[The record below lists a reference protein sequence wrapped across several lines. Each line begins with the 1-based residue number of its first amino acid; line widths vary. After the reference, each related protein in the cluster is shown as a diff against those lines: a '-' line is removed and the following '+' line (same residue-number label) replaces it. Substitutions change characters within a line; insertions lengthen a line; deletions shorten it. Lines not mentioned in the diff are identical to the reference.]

1 MRTCLLLFERCCMKL
16 KSTLLSL
23 AVAVAFTMPID
34 AAQYTVPDG
43 QPPVPGADASIPDT
57 AYQNY
62 RYGEALNAN
71 ASAIILARKHIYE
84 MLDKQV
90 EENKRSVEQAE
101 RWKKAHDK
109 SMDISSHESTVIL
122 LHEGD
127 HRAKMTVPI
136 VVTGS
141 FYKDAHQKNEV
152 SSFAVESSVIAGL
165 VSSSESFV
173 DDAVYKSAKQKGTF
187 NYPGITKGNW
197 SITDKYLSENT
208 PLMMAAVTFD
218 KQPNHNYV
226 AVLGQINHPITTK
239 VERTMANFVIP
250 SLQPIDDVDRTSDA
264 VTWGNVTYRLPKGM
278 QLQSEMKEGPH
289 AEGRVYEG
297 SDMRLVVTRGP
308 IQRKDHPMVAYPKRV
323 FNDIIYRSS
332 KLLLQN
338 VPIQSAMVLN
348 NGVPTYI
355 MDQYNPGKLSR
366 ILHLIQ
372 DDEYSYVMVLSYKD
386 GKTKYNHLKLRNMM
400 EYLEFKNANQLR
412 SKIEKK
418 TKK

>member
-1 MRTCLLLFERCCMKL
+1 MKL

-23 AVAVAFTMPID
+23 VLALAFTMPID
-34 AAQYTVPDG
+34 AAQYTVPEG
-43 QPPVPGADASIPDT
+43 QPPVPGADASIPDN

-71 ASAIILARKHIYE
+71 TSAIILARKHIYE

-90 EENKRSVEQAE
+90 EENKRSIEEAE

-109 SMDISSHESTVIL
+109 SMDISSHESMVIL
-122 LHEGD
+122 LHEGE

-136 VVTGS
+136 GVTES
-141 FYKDAHQKNEV
+141 FYKESHKKDGIA
-152 SSFAVESSVIAGL
+152 SFAGENSAITGL

-173 DDAVYKSAKQKGTF
+173 DDAAYKSAKQKGAF
-187 NYPGITKGNW
+187 NYPGITKGYW
-197 SITDKYLSENT
+197 SITDKYYGENT
-208 PLMMAAVTFD
+208 PLKLAAVTFD

-226 AVLGQINHPITTK
+226 AALGHINHPITTK
-239 VERTMANFVIP
+239 VESTMANFVIP

-289 AEGRVYEG
+289 AEGRVYVG
-297 SDMRLVVTRGP
+297 PDMRLVVTRGP

-323 FNDIIYRSS
+323 FNDILYRSS

-348 NGVPTYI
+348 NGIPTYI
-355 MDQYNPGKLSR
+355 MDQYKPGKLSR

-372 DDEYSYVMVLSYKD
+372 DNEYSYVMVLSYKD
-386 GKTKYNHLKLRNMM
+386 DKAKYNHLELRNMM
-400 EYLEFKNANQLR
+400 EYLDFKNANQLR

-418 TKK
+418 LKK

>member
-1 MRTCLLLFERCCMKL
+1 MKL

-34 AAQYTVPDG
+34 AAQYTVPEG
-43 QPPVPGADASIPDT
+43 QPPVPGADSSIPDT

-71 ASAIILARKHIYE
+71 ASTIILARKHIYE

-90 EENKRSVEQAE
+90 KENKRSAENAE
-101 RWKKAHDK
+101 RWKKSHDTY
-109 SMDISSHESTVIL
+109 MDISSHESTVIL

-136 VVTGS
+136 VVTRS
-141 FYKDAHQKNEV
+141 FYKEAHKKNEA
-152 SSFAVESSVIAGL
+152 SSFAAESSVVAGL

-173 DDAVYKSAKQKGTF
+173 DDGAYKSAKQKGAF
-187 NYPGITKGNW
+187 NYPGITKGYW
-197 SITDKYLSENT
+197 SVTDTYSSDNT

-226 AVLGQINHPITTK
+226 AVLGHKNHPITNQL
-239 VERTMANFVIP
+239 ERAMANFVIP

-289 AEGRVYEG
+289 AEGRVYVG
-297 SDMRLVVTRGP
+297 PDMRLVVTRGP

-323 FNDIIYRSS
+323 FKDLIYRSS

-386 GKTKYNHLKLRNMM
+386 GKTKYNHLELRNMM
-400 EYLEFKNANQLR
+400 EYLDFKNANQLR

-418 TKK
+418 LKK

>member
-1 MRTCLLLFERCCMKL
+1 MKL
-16 KSTLLSL
+16 KSTLLSF

-34 AAQYTVPDG
+34 AAQYTVPEG
-43 QPPVPGADASIPDT
+43 QPPVPGADSSIPDT

-71 ASAIILARKHIYE
+71 ASTIILARKHIYE

-90 EENKRSVEQAE
+90 KENKRSAENAE
-101 RWKKAHDK
+101 RWKKSHDTY
-109 SMDISSHESTVIL
+109 MDISSHESTVIL
-122 LHEGD
+122 LHEGE

-136 VVTGS
+136 VVTRS
-141 FYKDAHQKNEV
+141 FYKEAHKKNEA
-152 SSFAVESSVIAGL
+152 SSFAAESSVVAGL

-173 DDAVYKSAKQKGTF
+173 DDGAYKSAKQKGAF
-187 NYPGITKGNW
+187 NYSGITKGYW
-197 SITDKYLSENT
+197 SITDKYYGENT
-208 PLMMAAVTFD
+208 PLMLAAVTFD

-226 AVLGQINHPITTK
+226 AALGHINHPITTK
-239 VERTMANFVIP
+239 VESTMANFVIP
-250 SLQPIDDVDRTSDA
+250 SLQPIDDVDGTSDA

-289 AEGRVYEG
+289 AEGRVYVG
-297 SDMRLVVTRGP
+297 PDMRLVVTRGP
-308 IQRKDHPMVAYPKRV
+308 IQIKDHPMVAYPKRV
-323 FNDIIYRSS
+323 FKDLIYRSS

-372 DDEYSYVMVLSYKD
+372 DNEYSYVMVLSYKD
-386 GKTKYNHLKLRNMM
+386 DKAKYKHIELRNMM
-400 EYLEFKNANQLR
+400 EYLDFKNANQLR

-418 TKK
+418 LKK

>member
-1 MRTCLLLFERCCMKL
+1 MKL

-23 AVAVAFTMPID
+23 AVVVAFTMPID
-34 AAQYTVPDG
+34 AARYTVPEG

-90 EENKRSVEQAE
+90 EENKRSIEEAE

-122 LHEGD
+122 LHEGE

-136 VVTGS
+136 GVTGS
-141 FYKDAHQKNEV
+141 FYKKDGIA
-152 SSFAVESSVIAGL
+152 SFAGENSAITGL

-173 DDAVYKSAKQKGTF
+173 DDAAYKSAKQKGAF
-187 NYPGITKGNW
+187 NYPGITKGYW
-197 SITDKYLSENT
+197 SITDKYYGENT
-208 PLMMAAVTFD
+208 PLMLAAVTFD

-226 AVLGQINHPITTK
+226 AALGHINHPITTK
-239 VERTMANFVIP
+239 VESTMANFVIP

-297 SDMRLVVTRGP
+297 PDMRLVVTRGP

-348 NGVPTYI
+348 NGIPTYI

-372 DDEYSYVMVLSYKD
+372 DDEYSYVMVLTYKD
-386 GKTKYNHLKLRNMM
+386 DKAKYNHLELRNMM
-400 EYLEFKNANQLR
+400 EYLDFKNAKELR
-412 SKIEKK
+412 RKTEIK

>member
-1 MRTCLLLFERCCMKL
+1 MKL

-23 AVAVAFTMPID
+23 AVTVAFTMPID
-34 AAQYTVPDG
+34 AAQYTVPEG

-90 EENKRSVEQAE
+90 EENKRSVENAE
-101 RWKKAHDK
+101 RWKKSHDTY
-109 SMDISSHESTVIL
+109 MDISSHESTVIL
-122 LHEGD
+122 IHEGEYQ
-127 HRAKMTVPI
+127 AKITVPI
-136 VVTGS
+136 VVTAGMYGIS
-141 FYKDAHQKNEV
+141 NDKKEI
-152 SSFAVESSVIAGL
+152 SSIVFESSALAAFI
-165 VSSSESFV
+165 SSNKRLV
-173 DDAVYKSAKQKGTF
+173 DDPHYKSAKQKGSF
-187 NYPGITKGNW
+187 NYPGITKGYW
-197 SITDKYLSENT
+197 AITDTYYDNNT
-208 PLMMAAVTFD
+208 PFMLVAVTFD
-218 KQPNHNYV
+218 KQPNHDYV
-226 AVLGQINHPITTK
+226 AVLGHINHPITTK
-239 VERTMANFVIP
+239 VESTMANFVIP

-264 VTWGNVTYRLPKGM
+264 VTWGNITYRLPKGM

-289 AEGRVYEG
+289 VEGRVYEG
-297 SDMRLVVTRGP
+297 PDMRLVVTRGP

-323 FNDIIYRSS
+323 FNDLIYRSS

-400 EYLEFKNANQLR
+400 EYLDFKNANQLR

-418 TKK
+418 LKK

>member
-1 MRTCLLLFERCCMKL
+1 MKL
-16 KSTLLSL
+16 KSILLSL
-23 AVAVAFTMPID
+23 AVTVAFTMPID
-34 AAQYTVPDG
+34 AAQYTVPEG
-43 QPPVPGADASIPDT
+43 QPPVPGADSSIPDT

-71 ASAIILARKHIYE
+71 ASTIILARKHIYE

-90 EENKRSVEQAE
+90 KENKRSAENAE
-101 RWKKAHDK
+101 RWKKSHDTY
-109 SMDISSHESTVIL
+109 MDISSHESTVIL

-136 VVTGS
+136 VVTRS
-141 FYKDAHQKNEV
+141 FYKEAHKKNEA
-152 SSFAVESSVIAGL
+152 SSFAAESSVVAGL

-173 DDAVYKSAKQKGTF
+173 DDGAYKSAKQKGAF
-187 NYPGITKGNW
+187 NYPGITKGYW
-197 SITDKYLSENT
+197 SVTDTYSSDNT

-226 AVLGQINHPITTK
+226 AVLGHKNHPITNQL
-239 VERTMANFVIP
+239 ERAMANFVIP

-400 EYLEFKNANQLR
+400 EYLDFKNANQLR

-418 TKK
+418 LKK

>member
-1 MRTCLLLFERCCMKL
+1 MKL
-16 KSTLLSL
+16 KSTLLGL
-23 AVAVAFTMPID
+23 AVALAFTMPID
-34 AAQYTVPDG
+34 AARYTVPEG

-90 EENKRSVEQAE
+90 EENKRSIEEAE

-127 HRAKMTVPI
+127 HQAKMTVPI
-136 VVTGS
+136 VVTRS
-141 FYKDAHQKNEV
+141 FYKEAHKKNEV
-152 SSFAVESSVIAGL
+152 SSFAAESSVVAGL

-173 DDAVYKSAKQKGTF
+173 DDAAYKSAKQKGAF
-187 NYPGITKGNW
+187 NYPGITKGYW
-197 SITDKYLSENT
+197 SVTDTYSSENT

-218 KQPNHNYV
+218 KQPNHNYM
-226 AVLGQINHPITTK
+226 AILGHKNHPITDK
-239 VERTMANFVIP
+239 IERTMANFVIP

-297 SDMRLVVTRGP
+297 PEMRLVVTRGP

-323 FNDIIYRSS
+323 FKDLIYRSS

-348 NGVPTYI
+348 NGIPTYI
-355 MDQYNPGKLSR
+355 MDQYKPGKLSR

-372 DDEYSYVMVLSYKD
+372 DDEYSYVMVLTYKD
-386 GKTKYNHLKLRNMM
+386 DKAKYKHIELRNMM
-400 EYLEFKNANQLR
+400 EYLDFKNANELR

-418 TKK
+418 LKK

>member
-1 MRTCLLLFERCCMKL
+1 MKL

-23 AVAVAFTMPID
+23 AVALAFTIPID

-71 ASAIILARKHIYE
+71 ASTIILARKHIYE

-90 EENKRSVEQAE
+90 KENKRSAENAE
-101 RWKKAHDK
+101 RWKKSHDTY
-109 SMDISSHESTVIL
+109 MDISSHESTVIL

-136 VVTGS
+136 VVTRS
-141 FYKDAHQKNEV
+141 FYKEAHKKNEA
-152 SSFAVESSVIAGL
+152 SSFAAESSVVAGL

-173 DDAVYKSAKQKGTF
+173 DDGAYKSAKQKGAF
-187 NYPGITKGNW
+187 NYPGITKGYW
-197 SITDKYLSENT
+197 SVTDTYSSDNT

-226 AVLGQINHPITTK
+226 AVLGHKNHPITNQL
-239 VERTMANFVIP
+239 ERAMANFVIP

-264 VTWGNVTYRLPKGM
+264 VTWGNVTYRLPKGLKLKSETNNGPS
-278 QLQSEMKEGPH
+278 LQ
-289 AEGRVYEG
+289 GRVYVG
-297 SDMRLVVTRGP
+297 PGMDLVVTRGP
-308 IQRKDHPMVAYPKRV
+308 VTSKSNPMLTYPNRILKN
-323 FNDIIYRSS
+323 FIHNPST
-332 KLLLQN
+332 LLLQN
-338 VPIQSAMVLN
+338 VPIQSAMILN
-348 NGVPTYI
+348 NGVPTYLI
-355 MDQYNPGKLSR
+355 DQYNPGKQSR
-366 ILHLIQ
+366 IFHLIQ
-372 DDEYSYVMVLSYKD
+372 DDEYDYFMVLSYNDEKA
-386 GKTKYNHLKLRNMM
+386 KYNHMELRNMM
-400 EYLEFKNANQLR
+400 EYLDFKNAKELR
-412 SKIEKK
+412 SKTEIK

>member
-1 MRTCLLLFERCCMKL
+1 MKL

-34 AAQYTVPDG
+34 AAQYTVPEG

-62 RYGEALNAN
+62 RFGEALNAN

-136 VVTGS
+136 AVTGS
-141 FYKDAHQKNEV
+141 FYKDDHQKNEV

-226 AVLGQINHPITTK
+226 AVLGHINHPITTK
-239 VERTMANFVIP
+239 VESTMANFVIP

-264 VTWGNVTYRLPKGM
+264 VTWGNITYRLPKGM

-289 AEGRVYEG
+289 VEGRVYEG
-297 SDMRLVVTRGP
+297 PDMRLVVTRGP

-323 FNDIIYRSS
+323 FKDLIYKSS
-332 KLLLQN
+332 TLLLQN
-338 VPIQSAMVLN
+338 VPIQSAMVFN

-400 EYLEFKNANQLR
+400 EYLDFKNANQLR

-418 TKK
+418 LKK

>member
-1 MRTCLLLFERCCMKL
+1 MKL

-34 AAQYTVPDG
+34 AAQYTVPEG
-43 QPPVPGADASIPDT
+43 QPPVPGADSSIPDT

-71 ASAIILARKHIYE
+71 ASTIILARKHIYE

-90 EENKRSVEQAE
+90 KENKRSAENAE
-101 RWKKAHDK
+101 RWKKSHDTY
-109 SMDISSHESTVIL
+109 MDISSHESTVIL

-136 VVTGS
+136 VVTRS
-141 FYKDAHQKNEV
+141 FYKEAHKKNEA
-152 SSFAVESSVIAGL
+152 SSFAAESSVVAGL

-173 DDAVYKSAKQKGTF
+173 DDGAYKSAKQKGAF
-187 NYPGITKGNW
+187 NYPGITKGYW
-197 SITDKYLSENT
+197 SVTDTYSSDNT

-226 AVLGQINHPITTK
+226 AVLGHKNHPITNQL
-239 VERTMANFVIP
+239 ERAMANFVIP

-400 EYLEFKNANQLR
+400 EYLDFKNANQLR

-418 TKK
+418 LKK

>member
-1 MRTCLLLFERCCMKL
+1 MKL

-43 QPPVPGADASIPDT
+43 QPPVLGADSSIPDN

-90 EENKRSVEQAE
+90 KENKRSTENAE
-101 RWKKAHDK
+101 RWKKSHDTY
-109 SMDISSHESTVIL
+109 MDISSHESTVIL

-136 VVTGS
+136 VVTRS
-141 FYKDAHQKNEV
+141 FYKEAHKKNEV
-152 SSFAVESSVIAGL
+152 SSFAAESSVVAGL

-173 DDAVYKSAKQKGTF
+173 DDAAYKSAKQKGAF
-187 NYPGITKGNW
+187 NYPGITKGYW
-197 SITDKYLSENT
+197 SVTDTYSSENT

-226 AVLGQINHPITTK
+226 AVLGNINHPITK
-239 VERTMANFVIP
+239 NLESTMANFVIP
-250 SLQPIDDVDRTSDA
+250 SIQPLDNLDQMSEA
-264 VTWGNVTYRLPKGM
+264 VTWGNVTYRLPKGLKLKSETNNGPN
-278 QLQSEMKEGPH
+278 LQ
-289 AEGRVYEG
+289 GRVYVG
-297 SDMRLVVTRGP
+297 PGMDLVVTRGP
-308 IQRKDHPMVAYPKRV
+308 VTSKSNPMLAYPNRILKN
-323 FNDIIYRSS
+323 FIHKPST
-332 KLLLQN
+332 LLLQN
-338 VPIQSAMVLN
+338 VPIQSAMILN
-348 NGVPTYI
+348 NGVSTYLI
-355 MDQYNPGKLSR
+355 DQYNPGKQSR
-366 ILHLIQ
+366 IYHLIQ
-372 DDEYSYVMVLSYKD
+372 DDEYDYFMLLNYKD
-386 GKTKYNHLKLRNMM
+386 EKAKYNHMELRNMM
-400 EYLEFKNANQLR
+400 EYLDFKDAKELR
-412 SKIEKK
+412 SKTEIK

>member
-1 MRTCLLLFERCCMKL
+1 MKL

-43 QPPVPGADASIPDT
+43 QPPVPGADSSIPDT

-71 ASAIILARKHIYE
+71 ASTIILARKHIYE

-90 EENKRSVEQAE
+90 KENKRSAENAE
-101 RWKKAHDK
+101 RWKKSHDTY
-109 SMDISSHESTVIL
+109 MDISSHESTVIL

-136 VVTGS
+136 VVTRS
-141 FYKDAHQKNEV
+141 FYKEAHKKNEA
-152 SSFAVESSVIAGL
+152 SSFAAESSVVAGL

-173 DDAVYKSAKQKGTF
+173 DDGAYKSAKQKGAF
-187 NYPGITKGNW
+187 NYPGITKGYW
-197 SITDKYLSENT
+197 SVTDTYSSDNT

-226 AVLGQINHPITTK
+226 AVLGHKNHPITNQL
-239 VERTMANFVIP
+239 ERAMANFVIP

-264 VTWGNVTYRLPKGM
+264 VTWGNVTYRLPKGLKLKSETNNGPS
-278 QLQSEMKEGPH
+278 LQ
-289 AEGRVYEG
+289 GRVYVG
-297 SDMRLVVTRGP
+297 PGMDLVVTRGP
-308 IQRKDHPMVAYPKRV
+308 VTSKSNPMLTYPNRILKN
-323 FNDIIYRSS
+323 FIHNPST
-332 KLLLQN
+332 LLLQN
-338 VPIQSAMVLN
+338 VPIQSAMILN
-348 NGVPTYI
+348 NGVPTYLI
-355 MDQYNPGKLSR
+355 DQYNPGKQSR
-366 ILHLIQ
+366 IFHLIQ
-372 DDEYSYVMVLSYKD
+372 DDEYDYFMVLSYNDEKA
-386 GKTKYNHLKLRNMM
+386 KYNHMELRNMM
-400 EYLEFKNANQLR
+400 EYLDFKNAKELR

-418 TKK
+418 IKK

>member
-1 MRTCLLLFERCCMKL
+1 MKL

-23 AVAVAFTMPID
+23 AVVVAFTMPID
-34 AAQYTVPDG
+34 AARYTVPEG

-90 EENKRSVEQAE
+90 EENKRSIEEAE

-136 VVTGS
+136 VVTRS
-141 FYKDAHQKNEV
+141 FYKEAHKKNEV
-152 SSFAVESSVIAGL
+152 SSFAAESSVVAGL

-173 DDAVYKSAKQKGTF
+173 DDAAYKSAKQKGAF
-187 NYPGITKGNW
+187 NYPGITKGYW
-197 SITDKYLSENT
+197 SVTDTYSSENT

-218 KQPNHNYV
+218 KQPNHNYM
-226 AVLGQINHPITTK
+226 AILGNKNHPITDK
-239 VERTMANFVIP
+239 IERTMANFVIP
-250 SLQPIDDVDRTSDA
+250 SLQPIDDVDYTSDA

-289 AEGRVYEG
+289 AEGRVYVG
-297 SDMRLVVTRGP
+297 PDMRLVVTRGP

-323 FNDIIYRSS
+323 FNDILYRSS

-348 NGVPTYI
+348 NGIPTYI

-386 GKTKYNHLKLRNMM
+386 DKTKYNHLKLRNMM
-400 EYLEFKNANQLR
+400 EYLDFKNAKELR
-412 SKIEKK
+412 SKIE
-418 TKK
+418 TKKKK

>member
-1 MRTCLLLFERCCMKL
+1 MKL

-43 QPPVPGADASIPDT
+43 QPPVLGADSSIPDN

-90 EENKRSVEQAE
+90 EENKRSTENAE
-101 RWKKAHDK
+101 RWKKSHDTY
-109 SMDISSHESTVIL
+109 MDISSHESTVIL

-226 AVLGQINHPITTK
+226 AVLGHINHPITTK
-239 VERTMANFVIP
+239 VESTMANFVIP

-264 VTWGNVTYRLPKGM
+264 VTWGNITYRLPKG
-278 QLQSEMKEGPH
+278 LKLKSETNIGPNSQS
-289 AEGRVYEG
+289 RVYVG
-297 SDMRLVVTRGP
+297 SGMDLVVTRGP
-308 IQRKDHPMVAYPKRV
+308 VTSKSNPMLAYPNRILKN
-323 FNDIIYRSS
+323 FIHNPST
-332 KLLLQN
+332 LLLQN
-338 VPIQSAMVLN
+338 VPIQSAMILN
-348 NGVPTYI
+348 NGVPTYLI
-355 MDQYNPGKLSR
+355 DQYNPGKQSR
-366 ILHLIQ
+366 IFHLIQ
-372 DDEYSYVMVLSYKD
+372 DDEYDYFMVLSYNDEKA
-386 GKTKYNHLKLRNMM
+386 KYNHMELRNMM
-400 EYLEFKNANQLR
+400 EYLDFKNAKELR
-412 SKIEKK
+412 SKTEIK

>member
-1 MRTCLLLFERCCMKL
+1 MKL

-23 AVAVAFTMPID
+23 AVTVAFTMPID
-34 AAQYTVPDG
+34 AAQYTVPEG

-90 EENKRSVEQAE
+90 EENKRSVENAE
-101 RWKKAHDK
+101 RWKKSHDTY
-109 SMDISSHESTVIL
+109 MDISSHESTVIL
-122 LHEGD
+122 IHEGE
-127 HRAKMTVPI
+127 HQAKITVPI
-136 VVTGS
+136 VVTAGMYGIS
-141 FYKDAHQKNEV
+141 NDKKEI
-152 SSFAVESSVIAGL
+152 SSIVFESSALAAFI
-165 VSSSESFV
+165 SSNKRLV
-173 DDAVYKSAKQKGTF
+173 DDPHYKSAKQKGSF
-187 NYPGITKGNW
+187 NYPGITKGYW
-197 SITDKYLSENT
+197 AITDTYYDNNT
-208 PLMMAAVTFD
+208 PFMLVAVTFD

-226 AVLGQINHPITTK
+226 AALGHINHPITTK
-239 VERTMANFVIP
+239 VESTMANFVIP
-250 SLQPIDDVDRTSDA
+250 SLQPIDDVDGTSDA

-289 AEGRVYEG
+289 AEGRVYVG
-297 SDMRLVVTRGP
+297 PDMRLVVTRGP
-308 IQRKDHPMVAYPKRV
+308 IQIKDHPMVAYPKRV
-323 FNDIIYRSS
+323 FKDLIYRSS

-372 DDEYSYVMVLSYKD
+372 DNEYSYVMVLSYKD

-400 EYLEFKNANQLR
+400 EYLDFKNANQLR

-418 TKK
+418 LKK

>member
-1 MRTCLLLFERCCMKL
+1 MKL

-34 AAQYTVPDG
+34 AAQYTVPEG
-43 QPPVPGADASIPDT
+43 QPPVPGADSSIQDT

-122 LHEGD
+122 LHEGEN
-127 HRAKMTVPI
+127 RAKMTVPI

-141 FYKDAHQKNEV
+141 FYKDDHQKNEV

-226 AVLGQINHPITTK
+226 AVLGHINHPITTK
-239 VERTMANFVIP
+239 VESTMANFVIP

-289 AEGRVYEG
+289 TEGRVYEG
-297 SDMRLVVTRGP
+297 PDMRLVVTRGP

-400 EYLEFKNANQLR
+400 EYLDFKNANQLR
-412 SKIEKK
+412 IKIEKK
-418 TKK
+418 LKK

>member
-1 MRTCLLLFERCCMKL
+1 MKL

-34 AAQYTVPDG
+34 AAQYTVPEG

-90 EENKRSVEQAE
+90 EENKRSVENAE
-101 RWKKAHDK
+101 RWKKSHDTY
-109 SMDISSHESTVIL
+109 MDISSHESTVIL
-122 LHEGD
+122 IHEGE
-127 HRAKMTVPI
+127 HQAKITVPI
-136 VVTGS
+136 VVTAGMYGIS
-141 FYKDAHQKNEV
+141 NDKKEI
-152 SSFAVESSVIAGL
+152 SSIVFESSALAAFI
-165 VSSSESFV
+165 SSNKRLV
-173 DDAVYKSAKQKGTF
+173 DDPHYKSAKQKGSF
-187 NYPGITKGNW
+187 NYPGITKGYW
-197 SITDKYLSENT
+197 AITDTYYDNNT
-208 PLMMAAVTFD
+208 PFMLVAVTFD
-218 KQPNHNYV
+218 KQPNHDYGV
-226 AVLGQINHPITTK
+226 AIGNINHPITK
-239 VERTMANFVIP
+239 NLERTMANFVIP
-250 SLQPIDDVDRTSDA
+250 SIQPLDNLDQMSEA
-264 VTWGNVTYRLPKGM
+264 VTWGNVTYRLPKGLKLKSETNNGPS
-278 QLQSEMKEGPH
+278 LQ
-289 AEGRVYEG
+289 GRVYVG
-297 SDMRLVVTRGP
+297 PGMDLVVTRGP
-308 IQRKDHPMVAYPKRV
+308 VTSKDNPMLAYPNRV
-323 FNDIIYRSS
+323 LKNFIHKSS
-332 KLLLQN
+332 TLLLQN

-348 NGVPTYI
+348 NGVPTYL

-366 ILHLIQ
+366 ILHMIQ

-400 EYLEFKNANQLR
+400 EYLDFKNANDLR

>member
-1 MRTCLLLFERCCMKL
+1 MKL

-43 QPPVPGADASIPDT
+43 QPPVPGADSSIPDT

-71 ASAIILARKHIYE
+71 ASTIILARKHIYE

-90 EENKRSVEQAE
+90 KENKRSAENAE
-101 RWKKAHDK
+101 RWKKSHDTY
-109 SMDISSHESTVIL
+109 MDISSHESTVIL

-136 VVTGS
+136 VVTRS
-141 FYKDAHQKNEV
+141 FYKEAHKKNEA
-152 SSFAVESSVIAGL
+152 SSFAAESSVVAGL

-173 DDAVYKSAKQKGTF
+173 DDGAYKSAKQKGAF
-187 NYPGITKGNW
+187 NYPGITKGYW
-197 SITDKYLSENT
+197 SVTDTYSSDNT

-226 AVLGQINHPITTK
+226 AVLGHKNHPITNQL
-239 VERTMANFVIP
+239 ERAMANFVIP

-264 VTWGNVTYRLPKGM
+264 VTWGNVTYRLPKGLKLKSETNNGPS
-278 QLQSEMKEGPH
+278 LQ
-289 AEGRVYEG
+289 GRVYVG
-297 SDMRLVVTRGP
+297 PGMDLVVTRGP
-308 IQRKDHPMVAYPKRV
+308 VTSKSNPMLTYPNRILKN
-323 FNDIIYRSS
+323 FIHNPST
-332 KLLLQN
+332 LLLQN
-338 VPIQSAMVLN
+338 VPIQSAMILN
-348 NGVPTYI
+348 NGVPTYLI
-355 MDQYNPGKLSR
+355 DQYNPGKQSR
-366 ILHLIQ
+366 IFHLIQ
-372 DDEYSYVMVLSYKD
+372 DDEYDYFMVLSYNDEKA
-386 GKTKYNHLKLRNMM
+386 KYNHMELRNMI
-400 EYLEFKNANQLR
+400 EYLDFKNAKELR
-412 SKIEKK
+412 SKTEIK

>member
-1 MRTCLLLFERCCMKL
+1 MKL

-34 AAQYTVPDG
+34 AAQYTVPEG
-43 QPPVPGADASIPDT
+43 QPPIPGADASIPDT

-90 EENKRSVEQAE
+90 QENKRSIEDAE
-101 RWKKAHDK
+101 RWKKEHDK
-109 SMDISSHESTVIL
+109 SMDISAHESTVIL
-122 LHEGD
+122 LHEGE

-136 VVTGS
+136 GVTGS
-141 FYKDAHQKNEV
+141 FYKEYHKKDGI
-152 SSFAVESSVIAGL
+152 SSFAVESSAITGL

-173 DDAVYKSAKQKGTF
+173 DDTVYTSAKQKGAF

-197 SITDKYLSENT
+197 SITDKYFDENT

-226 AVLGQINHPITTK
+226 AVLGNKNHSITNK

-250 SLQPIDDVDRTSDA
+250 SLQPIDNLDHISDA
-264 VTWGNVTYRLPKGM
+264 VTWGNVTYRLPKGL
-278 QLQSEMKEGPH
+278 QLKSEPKDGPNT
-289 AEGRVYEG
+289 EGRVYVG
-297 SDMRLVVTRGP
+297 PSMILVVTRAP
-308 IQRKDHPMVAYPKRV
+308 ITSKDNPMVAYPKRV
-323 FNDIIYRSS
+323 FKHFIHKPS

-355 MDQYNPGKLSR
+355 MDQYNPSKLSR
-366 ILHLIQ
+366 IFHFIQ
-372 DDEYSYVMVLSYKD
+372 DDQYEYFIILDYTDKKV
-386 GKTKYNHLKLRNMM
+386 KYNHLELRNMM
-400 EYLEFKNANQLR
+400 EYLDFKNAKELR

-418 TKK
+418 LKK

>member
-1 MRTCLLLFERCCMKL
+1 MKL

-34 AAQYTVPDG
+34 AAQYIVPEG

-62 RYGEALNAN
+62 RFGEALNAN

-152 SSFAVESSVIAGL
+152 SSFAIESSVIAGL
-165 VSSSESFV
+165 VSYSESFV
-173 DDAVYKSAKQKGTF
+173 DDAVYKSAKQKGAF

-226 AVLGQINHPITTK
+226 AVLGHINHPITTK
-239 VERTMANFVIP
+239 VESTMANFVIP

-264 VTWGNVTYRLPKGM
+264 VTWGNVTYRLPKGLKLKSETNNGPS
-278 QLQSEMKEGPH
+278 LQ
-289 AEGRVYEG
+289 GRVYVG
-297 SDMRLVVTRGP
+297 PGMDLVVTRGP
-308 IQRKDHPMVAYPKRV
+308 VTSKSNPMLTYPNRILKN
-323 FNDIIYRSS
+323 FIHNPST
-332 KLLLQN
+332 LLLQN
-338 VPIQSAMVLN
+338 VPIQSAMILN
-348 NGVPTYI
+348 NGVPTYLI
-355 MDQYNPGKLSR
+355 DQYNPGKQSR
-366 ILHLIQ
+366 IFHLIQ
-372 DDEYSYVMVLSYKD
+372 DDEYDYFMVLSYNDEKA
-386 GKTKYNHLKLRNMM
+386 KYNHMELRNMM
-400 EYLEFKNANQLR
+400 EYLDFKNAKELR
-412 SKIEKK
+412 SKTEIK